1 MFTGL
6 SAFPLTPADTNSV
19 VQMDQLQ
26 RLVSRL
32 EGTGVSSVG
41 LLGSTGTYMFL
52 TRAERLRAVTAAREA
67 LTDLPLIVG
76 VGAMRT
82 DEAMALAQDAEIAGA
97 DALLMAPVSYNPLSE
112 EEAFQHYSAVA
123 GATGLQICIYNN
135 PGTTS
140 FSFSKDLL
148 VRLSGIANFKAVKMP
163 LAAGGDFAR
172 ELADLRSA
180 LPGDLEIGYSGD
192 WGLANALLGG
202 ARSFYSSIAGT
213 LPEPLVALSEACLAG
228 NVKEARALDRQLA
241 PLWELCKA
249 HGNLRVAYC
258 LAQELGLVTT
268 SLPRPLL
275 DLEGTDR
282 DEVRSVLVGL
292 A

>member
-6 SAFPLTPADTNSV
+6 SAFPLTPADTDGV
-19 VQMDQLQ
+19 VQVDQLQ
-26 RLVSRL
+26 RLVARL
-32 EGTGVSSVG
+32 EGTGVTSVG

-52 TRAERLRAVTAAREA
+52 TRGERLRAVRAAREA
-67 LTDLPLIVG
+67 LTGLPLIVG

-82 DEAMALAQDAEIAGA
+82 DEAIALAQDAEGAGA
-97 DALLMAPVSYNPLSE
+97 DALLMAPVSYNPLTV

-123 GATGLQICIYNN
+123 EATRLQICIYNN

-163 LAAGGDFAR
+163 LAASGDYTG

-180 LPGDLEIGYSGD
+180 LPRDLEIGYSGD
-192 WGLANALLGG
+192 WGLADALLGG

-213 LPEPLVALSEACLAG
+213 LPEPLMALSEACLAG
-228 NVKEARALDRQLA
+228 KAEEARVLDRKLA
-241 PLWELCKA
+241 PFWELCKA
-249 HGNLRVAYC
+249 HGSLRVAQC

-275 DLEGTDR
+275 DLEGADR
-282 DEVRSVLVGL
+282 DEVRSVLERL
-292 A
+292 E